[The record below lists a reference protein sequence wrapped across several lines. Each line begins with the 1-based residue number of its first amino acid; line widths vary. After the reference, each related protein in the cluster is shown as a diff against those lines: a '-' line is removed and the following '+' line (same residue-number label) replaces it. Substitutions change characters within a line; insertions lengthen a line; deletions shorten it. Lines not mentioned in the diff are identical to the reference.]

1 MMNKTLAFLLLLLG
15 LVACSEQKEEKTFTV
30 DGSLKNTSAKNV
42 YLELASSGQP
52 VIVDSSKIGSDG
64 TFSISAAANEEGL
77 YTLRVDNSPYPFASL
92 INDSKKVSVSADLSQ
107 PGFTVKGSEA
117 SQALLDYEKNL
128 YGQTVKI
135 YNYKKAVDSLR
146 KLAPAGPTES
156 AARDSLRA
164 VDSTQYLSAYEGMKT
179 FAKQTLSQTKSPV
192 FVLYS
197 LYAFQKT
204 SNDLGEAG
212 FATDEMRQILDEAAK
227 RFPNHTGLA
236 EQRRRTVSQKA
247 PEFALPD
254 TTGKTVALS
263 SFKGK
268 YVLVDFWASWC
279 GPCRQE
285 NPNVVAAYNRFKDKN
300 FTILGVSL
308 DREKSAWLKAIKD
321 DGLTWNHVSDLQYWN
336 SSVVPLYGIEGIPY
350 NVLIDPQGNV
360 VAENLTQER
369 LQNTL
374 ANVLK

>member
-1 MMNKTLAFLLLLLG
+1 MMNKILALFVFLG
-15 LVACSEQKEEKTFTV
+15 LAACSEQKEEKTFTV
-30 DGSLKNTSAKNV
+30 DGALKNTSAKNV

-52 VIVDSSKIGSDG
+52 VIVDSAKLGSDG
-64 TFSISAAANEEGL
+64 KFSIAAAANEEGL
-77 YTLRVDNSPYPFASL
+77 YTLRLDNSPYPFASV
-92 INDSKKVSVSADLSQ
+92 INDSKKISISADLSQ
-107 PGFTVKGSEA
+107 PGFAVKGSDA
-117 SQALLDYEKNL
+117 TQALLDFEKNL

-146 KLAPAGPTES
+146 RLPRAGITET
-156 AARDSLRA
+156 ATRDSLRA
-164 VDSTQYLSAYEGMKT
+164 ADSTQYLAEYEGMKNA
-179 FAKQTLSQTKSPV
+179 AKQALNQTKSPV

-212 FATDEMRQILDEAAK
+212 FATDEVKQILDEAGR

-236 EQRRRTVSQKA
+236 EQRRRTASQKA

-336 SSVVPLYGIEGIPY
+336 SAVVPLYGIEGIPY

-360 VAENLTQER
+360 VAENLTQEK